1 MYINY
6 CKRFW
11 VTSSG
16 SISHKSVSC
25 PQWRHVVLMVKIYQP
40 FLSFS
45 SDSPHLGQR
54 IRLHIIEKIN
64 IGTK

>member
-1 MYINY
+1 MGGHFNLD
-6 CKRFW
+6 C
-11 VTSSG
+11 VTSSD
-16 SISHKSVSC
+16 STSHKSVSC
-25 PQWRHVVLMVKIYQP
+25 PQCRQVVLMVNIYQP
-40 FLSFS
+40 FLSFN